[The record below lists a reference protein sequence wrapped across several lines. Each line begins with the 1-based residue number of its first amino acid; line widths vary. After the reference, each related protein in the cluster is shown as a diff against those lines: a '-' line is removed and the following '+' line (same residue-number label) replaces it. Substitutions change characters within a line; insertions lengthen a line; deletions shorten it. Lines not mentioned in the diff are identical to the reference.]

1 MSAERLDRTL
11 VTRQL
16 VDTRTKAQRL
26 IADGKVSVNDVVV
39 TKASTP
45 VLETDQ
51 IVLLESD
58 SDVGRGAKKLRH
70 ALKHW
75 SIPVE
80 GLVSA
85 DLGASTGGFSQVL
98 IEEGASSVVAIDVG
112 HDQLHPVVAEDSR
125 VINIEGQSVLDLSA
139 EWWASRALPQPVGI
153 VVADLSFVSLQKVIP
168 VAVSTFGVH
177 SDYVFLVKP
186 QFEVGKGR
194 TNHGVVKDVPRR
206 DQSIRDV
213 AQEFIDAGL
222 PVRGVIASPITGE
235 RGNVEYLML
244 ASNDSQRYPAEWEG
258 RIPVTNEEA
267 TS

>member
-1 MSAERLDRTL
+1 MSAERLDR
-11 VTRQL
+11 VIVSRKL

-26 IADGKVSVNDVVV
+26 IADGKVSVNGGVV
-39 TKASTP
+39 TKASAL
-45 VLETDQ
+45 VSETDQ
-51 IVLLESD
+51 IELLESD

-70 ALKHW
+70 ALSHW
-75 SIPVE
+75 SVPVE
-80 GLVSA
+80 GLVCA

-98 IEEGASSVVAIDVG
+98 LEAGSASVVAIDVG
-112 HDQLHPVVAEDSR
+112 HDQLHPVVADDPR
-125 VINIEGQSVLDLSA
+125 VTSIEGQSVLDLSE
-139 EWWASRALPQPVGI
+139 EWWASHALPQPVGI

-168 VAVSTFGVH
+168 IAVSTFGVH

-213 AQEFIDAGL
+213 AQTFINSGV
-222 PVRGVIASPITGE
+222 PVRGVIASPMTGE

-244 ASNDSQRYPAEWEG
+244 ASNDSPRYPAEWEG
-258 RIPVTNEEA
+258 RIPVASEEA

>member
-1 MSAERLDRTL
+1 MSAERLDRAI
-11 VTRQL
+11 VARRL

-26 IADGKVSVNDVVV
+26 IADGKVTVNGTVV
-39 TKASTP
+39 TKASLA
-45 VLETDQ
+45 VSDADQ
-51 IVLLESD
+51 IELLESD
-58 SDVGRGAKKLRH
+58 SDVGRGAKKLRQ
-70 ALKHW
+70 ALGHW
-75 SIPVE
+75 AISVE
-80 GLVSA
+80 GLVGA

-98 IEEGASSVVAIDVG
+98 LEAGASSVVAIDVG

-139 EWWASRALPQPVGI
+139 EWWVANALPEPVGI

-194 TNHGVVKDVPRR
+194 TSHGVVKDVPRR
-206 DQSIRDV
+206 DQSVRDV
-213 AQEFIDAGL
+213 AQAFVDSG
-222 PVRGVIASPITGE
+222 VRVSDVIASPITGE

-244 ASNDSQRYPAEWEG
+244 ASNDSQRYPAEWSG
-258 RIPVTNEEA
+258 RIPIAHEEA